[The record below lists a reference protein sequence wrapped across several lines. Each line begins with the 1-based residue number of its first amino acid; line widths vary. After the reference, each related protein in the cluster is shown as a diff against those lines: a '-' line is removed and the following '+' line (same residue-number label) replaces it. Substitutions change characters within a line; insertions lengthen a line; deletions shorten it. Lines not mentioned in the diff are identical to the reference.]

1 MSDNSETVVE
11 PGTECGGR
19 GVVRSIG
26 LIVSDPEYP
35 SHLFALTAGFPIF
48 GSDGSL
54 ADEGVS
60 LGQVSIGDI
69 LVRPP
74 KQHTGYERLE
84 SDVYCASSLIQFVRL
99 RQDNFFEILPSDK
112 LSALTDQS
120 SGHFKT
126 YDGDIPP
133 GMPAFLYSHRSKIP
147 LGMLIQQRSFF
158 RMPMSPESSL
168 TSFHNAIELSVG
180 SEDHVPI
187 PGQQGGLVVDRKDRI
202 LGILIGTT
210 GQRTFIAPF
219 SDLTQRHKL
228 RPVTREHLL
237 ERKAAITAAIS
248 LAESGNMK
256 RTPSPID
263 KDVVPTM
270 QENNELIQ
278 LRGELVE
285 NA

>member
-1 MSDNSETVVE
+1 MSDNSETLVE
-11 PGTECGGR
+11 PGTECGSR

-26 LIVSDPEYP
+26 LIVNDPEYP

-48 GSDGSL
+48 GSDGSF

-60 LGQVSIGDI
+60 LGEEAIGDI

-74 KQHTGYERLE
+74 KQHTGYERLD

-99 RQDNFFEILPSDK
+99 RQDTFFEILPSDN

-126 YDGDIPP
+126 YDGNIPP
-133 GMPAFLYSHRSKIP
+133 GVPGFLYSHRSKIP
-147 LGMLIQQRSFF
+147 LGTLAQQRSFF
-158 RMPMSPESSL
+158 RMPMSPESSP
-168 TSFHNAIELSVG
+168 TSFHNAIEISVG

-187 PGQQGGLVVDRKDRI
+187 PGQQGGLVVDREDRV

-210 GQRTFIAPF
+210 GQRTFVAPF
-219 SDLTQRHKL
+219 SDLTRRHEL
-228 RPVTREHLL
+228 RPVNREHLL

-248 LAESGNMK
+248 LAESGQVN
-256 RTPSPID
+256 RTLSPID
-263 KDVVPTM
+263 RDVVSTM
-270 QENNELIQ
+270 QENSELLQ

-285 NA
+285 HD